1 MDNMTSI
8 TSLHGLKFTFVFGNL
23 ELGGAERQGLHL
35 AEYLQKECG
44 AKVRVVGLGPAPG
57 RLSELCEE
65 RGIPWSG
72 VDFHWGLRRR
82 IPSLLRALRLLTQ
95 DKPDVLVSY
104 TRVPNMVCAL
114 GWRRIGA
121 KLCVWNQADEGLL
134 MNRLPH
140 YRFAV
145 SRAHCFISNSTG
157 GKEFLVRSYGLAPQE
172 VHVIYNGICA
182 GTPKLS
188 REKWRAQLEAAAES
202 LVVTMI
208 ANLSPYKDHPTLI
221 RAWKEVVER
230 GEFASPPLLVLGGRF
245 DGEEKG
251 LAQLAE
257 SLGIADLVRLPGK
270 IDDVP
275 GLLAASDLFAYSSKS
290 EGIPNAVLEAMAAGI
305 PVAGTDIPGI
315 REAVGPEGAGYL
327 VRVGESAE
335 LAEKI
340 LALAKDRELRASLG
354 RSLKARIE
362 EKFTLESM
370 CRESARLICRHLEQS
385 TKP

>member
-1 MDNMTSI
+1 MTSI
-8 TSLHGLKFTFVFGNL
+8 KQLRGLKFTFVFGNL
-23 ELGGAERQGLHL
+23 ELGGAERQGLHF

-57 RLSELCEE
+57 RLSELCDE

-72 VDFHWGLRRR
+72 VEFHWGLRRR
-82 IPSLLRALRLLTQ
+82 IPSFFRALRLLAQ
-95 DKPDVLVSY
+95 EKPDVLVSY
-104 TRVPNMVCAL
+104 TRVPNLVCAF
-114 GWRRIGA
+114 GWPRIGA

-157 GKEFLVRSYGLAPQE
+157 GKDFLVRNYGLAPE
-172 VHVIYNGICA
+172 DVHVIYNGISA
-182 GTPKLS
+182 GTPGLS
-188 REKWRAQLEAAAES
+188 REEWRAQLGATAES

-208 ANLSPYKDHPTLI
+208 ANLSPYKDHATLI
-221 RAWKEVVER
+221 RAWKEVVDR
-230 GEFASPPLLVLGGRF
+230 AEFATPPLLVLGGRF
-245 DGEEKG
+245 DGEEIG

-290 EGIPNAVLEAMAAGI
+290 EGIPNAVLEAMAVGI
-305 PVAGTDIPGI
+305 AVAGTDIPGI
-315 REAVGPEGAGYL
+315 REAVGPEGALYL
-327 VRVGESAE
+327 ARVGESEE
-335 LAEKI
+335 LAQKI
-340 LALAKDRELRASLG
+340 LALAGDRALRESLG

-370 CRESARLICRHLEQS
+370 CRESAQLICRHMEQS
-385 TKP
+385 SKP